1 MVLSIVYKSKRR
13 NLSFYFA
20 DVTRKKKAVDKG
32 STIRERDKKNA
43 KYYVGDYY
51 SRAFKET
58 SALWL
63 DCNINNNKKSYTWV
77 DEWSQSRNMNYFQQL
92 DIK

>member
-43 KYYVGDYY
+43 KDYVGDYDV
-51 SRAFKET
+51 FKRMVGSWE
-58 SALWL
+58 
-63 DCNINNNKKSYTWV
+63 
-77 DEWSQSRNMNYFQQL
+77 Q
-92 DIK
+92 